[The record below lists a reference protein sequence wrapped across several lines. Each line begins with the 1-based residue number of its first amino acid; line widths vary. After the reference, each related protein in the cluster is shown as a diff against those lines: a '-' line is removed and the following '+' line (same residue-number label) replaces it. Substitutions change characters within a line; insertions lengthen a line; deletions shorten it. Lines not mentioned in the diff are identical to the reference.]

1 MTKLSPQAV
10 AKRNIRLFIFFRLFF
25 NSRFYYPVFAI
36 IFLDFG
42 LTLEQFA
49 LLNVIWAITII
60 IAEVPLGA
68 VSDLFGRKKLLLF
81 TALLMLGEMLIWA
94 FAPKGNTTV
103 LFWILAI
110 NRVLSGLGEAS
121 ASGSDEA
128 LVYDSLEEAGMK
140 DQWSHV
146 LAQTSRFQ
154 SFGFMLAMVIG
165 GAIYDPGIV
174 QKISNLLGF
183 SLTITQ
189 DTTLRWPIFLN
200 VVTAGV
206 VIFLASRFIE
216 PGDHHEEAKS
226 PHVGEA
232 LKQTWEAGKW
242 IGSTPFALII
252 IVAGAFAD
260 SVIRMFITL
269 TSEYYR
275 LIEFT
280 PVYFGFIGSGIAAL
294 GIITASFSKWLVDK
308 HSPTFNFFTLSAIAL
323 AAFYGCTFFIPY
335 FGLVFVVMLFVAF
348 SVLSFGI
355 SYYLNHITE
364 KSIRATVLSF
374 KSMALNLGY
383 GSIGFLY
390 ALLVAYLRK
399 TPELTADKDLLFRGA
414 VDYFPW
420 YFVIGIGFVFLF
432 ALWRCPSPT
441 KAFHES
447 STD

>member
-1 MTKLSPQAV
+1 M
-10 AKRNIRLFIFFRLFF
+10 
-25 NSRFYYPVFAI
+25 
-36 IFLDFG
+36 
-42 LTLEQFA
+42 
-49 LLNVIWAITII
+49 
-60 IAEVPLGA
+60 
-68 VSDLFGRKKLLLF
+68 
-81 TALLMLGEMLIWA
+81 
-94 FAPKGNTTV
+94 
-103 LFWILAI
+103 
-110 NRVLSGLGEAS
+110 
-121 ASGSDEA
+121 
-128 LVYDSLEEAGMK
+128 
-140 DQWSHV
+140 
-146 LAQTSRFQ
+146 
-154 SFGFMLAMVIG
+154 
-165 GAIYDPGIV
+165 
-174 QKISNLLGF
+174 
-183 SLTITQ
+183 
-189 DTTLRWPIFLN
+189 
-200 VVTAGV
+200 
-206 VIFLASRFIE
+206 
-216 PGDHHEEAKS
+216 
-226 PHVGEA
+226 
-232 LKQTWEAGKW
+232 
-242 IGSTPFALII
+242 
-252 IVAGAFAD
+252 AGAFAD